1 VRYQLFV
8 LVEVLEEALAKAE
21 SLLEV
26 VPLEEAQLEFRV
38 QLLQQEVQAVLRQ
51 AQALQQLEVL
61 QREQVALLPQ
71 AQEEQEQGQVLPQA
85 QEQLV
90 QELVRVQ
97 GQMAQRALV
106 EAEAQVEVLAAGQV
120 RELVEVPL
128 LEVPQV

>member
-26 VPLEEAQLEFRV
+26 VPLEEVQLEFRV

-51 AQALQQLEVL
+51 AQALQQLVAL
-61 QREQVALLPQ
+61 QQEQVVQEQVQVSQEAGQQSQQVQ
-71 AQEEQEQGQVLPQA
+71 AQVLEQA
-85 QEQLV
+85 R
-90 QELVRVQ
+90 RV
-97 GQMAQRALV
+97 LV
-106 EAEAQVEVLAAGQV
+106 EAEAQVEVLAAEQV

-128 LEVPQV
+128 LEVE

>member
-1 VRYQLFV
+1 VAQVLLQEVRVRYQLFV

-26 VPLEEAQLEFRV
+26 VPLEEVQLEFRV

-61 QREQVALLPQ
+61 QREQVV
-71 AQEEQEQGQVLPQA
+71 QEQGQVLLQA

-90 QELVRVQ
+90 RVR
-97 GQMAQRALV
+97 GQAAQRALV

-128 LEVPQV
+128 LEAEQA